1 MTPEQIKFIRTT
13 LGRTQQ
19 DMAKILGVSVSVWQ
33 LWESGAG
40 GPKPENM
47 TKLLKLHH
55 HVVGREG
62 RG

>member
-47 TKLLKLHH
+47 KKLLKLHH